1 MLVEYI
7 QQIKE
12 KEDKEM
18 ERFTR
23 QEAIGYMIIGLKET
37 NLNEKEIKKIIH
49 EVEISMDQ
57 WTEQYAEEEHDDFYR
72 I

>member
-1 MLVEYI
+1 
-7 QQIKE
+7 
-12 KEDKEM
+12 M

-23 QEAIGYMIIGLKET
+23 EEAIGYMIIGLKET

-57 WTEQYAEEEHDDFYR
+57 WTEQYAEEEHDDFYG

>member
-1 MLVEYI
+1 
-7 QQIKE
+7 
-12 KEDKEM
+12 M

-23 QEAIGYMIIGLKET
+23 EGAIGYMIIGLKET
-37 NLNEKEIKKIIH
+37 DLSEKEIKKIIH

-57 WTEQYAEEEHDDFYR
+57 WTEQYAEEEHDDFYG